1 MYGLG
6 VGKVARDG
14 SSQVWQS
21 WIGLGSARQSDIDTM
36 ETPGLHTSRGKQD
49 GGTLYHIYLN
59 KSKILNIGII
69 VVGAIVQ

>member
-21 WIGLGSARQSDIDTM
+21 WIGLGLAVLRFFLRNFTLFQLTDI
-36 ETPGLHTSRGKQD
+36 
-49 GGTLYHIYLN
+49 IN
-59 KSKILNIGII
+59 F
-69 VVGAIVQ
+69 